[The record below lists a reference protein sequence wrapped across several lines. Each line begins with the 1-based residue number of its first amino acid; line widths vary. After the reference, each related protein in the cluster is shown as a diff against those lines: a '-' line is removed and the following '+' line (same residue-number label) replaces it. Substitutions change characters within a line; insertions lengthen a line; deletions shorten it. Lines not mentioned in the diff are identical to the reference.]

1 MDLER
6 LPTEL
11 VKKMY
16 PFQLE
21 GVKFG
26 ISRFGRILLADEMG
40 VGKTV
45 QALAI
50 ALYYRR
56 DWPLLIVAPSFLR
69 FIWQQE
75 ILRWLR
81 HPAGIREKDV
91 QIIVSSKDHWRPSA

>member
-45 QALAI
+45 
-50 ALYYRR
+50 
-56 DWPLLIVAPSFLR
+56 
-69 FIWQQE
+69 
-75 ILRWLR
+75 
-81 HPAGIREKDV
+81 
-91 QIIVSSKDHWRPSA
+91 